1 MPELSPETW
10 AQIRYEYEHTERPV
24 ADICAERGISDTTL
38 RNRRRRW
45 HWTPR
50 RAPIPQEGP
59 PALAAH
65 AHTSPPPI
73 RAANGGEGSGVGGA
87 STTLTAEPPT
97 PLRLADASRSDP
109 PHRFAGGG
117 METAPRVAP
126 GDDANAP
133 VESAAA
139 ALAPRLQSAV
149 ARVLPAIEATLTK
162 LTASPQRPRE
172 LEQTAR
178 ALGALMRTL
187 RELNALLAQ
196 QPARSAY
203 DDDDFPEDI
212 DAFRDELARRIDAFI
227 ASRGDEFG
235 AAAPPAEESP

>member
-1 MPELSPETW
+1 
-10 AQIRYEYEHTERPV
+10 
-24 ADICAERGISDTTL
+24 
-38 RNRRRRW
+38 
-45 HWTPR
+45 
-50 RAPIPQEGP
+50 
-59 PALAAH
+59 
-65 AHTSPPPI
+65 
-73 RAANGGEGSGVGGA
+73 
-87 STTLTAEPPT
+87 
-97 PLRLADASRSDP
+97 
-109 PHRFAGGG
+109 

-196 QPARSAY
+196 QPARPAY
-203 DDDDFPEDI
+203 DDDMPEDI
-212 DAFRDELARRIDAFI
+212 DAFRERLARKIELFME
-227 ASRGDEFG
+227 SRADEDFEE
-235 AAAPPAEESP
+235 AVEAAPAEAMPTDS

>member
-1 MPELSPETW
+1 MLASPGENPPHPISSPKGSEIDLSPQ
-10 AQIRYEYEHTERPV
+10 AG
-24 ADICAERGISDTTL
+24 RGD
-38 RNRRRRW
+38 
-45 HWTPR
+45 
-50 RAPIPQEGP
+50 
-59 PALAAH
+59 
-65 AHTSPPPI
+65 
-73 RAANGGEGSGVGGA
+73 
-87 STTLTAEPPT
+87 EPP
-97 PLRLADASRSDP
+97 DP
-109 PHRFAGGG
+109 
-117 METAPRVAP
+117 
-126 GDDANAP
+126 
-133 VESAAA
+133 A

-235 AAAPPAEESP
+235 AAAPPAESEAATES